1 MVLHVLFK
9 WATHQ
14 SNV

>member
-9 WATHQ
+9 SATHQ